1 MKSIVVV
8 SMLAVAAQS
17 VSFRAGDGRL
27 LYGDAYGSGD
37 RGVVILA
44 HGGYSS
50 RASWK
55 PTAEVLE
62 AEGFHVLIFE
72 SRGAADFAAGKETP
86 CLSDEVC
93 QSRDV
98 VAAIRHMR
106 RLGARTISLVGG
118 SLGGA
123 AVALAAID
131 AGPRSIDSV
140 VLLAP
145 AAIAA
150 PEKIPVRLLFIAAR
164 NDANAAGLRL
174 PGIRE
179 QSRTCPV
186 TQGVPARRGFGARAA
201 HPVGAGRRRGDSR
214 HRPVPQG
221 PNATEDVIYFA
232 DAFFIISSRRR
243 HVFGAYRLRTCCRG
257 PGKESGPGHWVSA

>member
-1 MKSIVVV
+1 MKAIVVL
-8 SMLAVAAQS
+8 SMLALAAQA

-27 LYGDAYGSGD
+27 LYGDEYGSGD

-62 AEGFHVLIFE
+62 AEGFHVLVFE
-72 SRGAADFAAGKETP
+72 SRGAADYAVGKETP
-86 CLSDEVC
+86 CMSDAAC

-106 RLGARTISLVGG
+106 RLGATTISLVGG

-123 AVALAAID
+123 AVALAAIE
-131 AGPRSIDSV
+131 AGPKVIDGV

-145 AAIAA
+145 AAITS
-150 PEKIPVRLLFIAAR
+150 PEKIPARLLFITAR

-179 QSRTCPV
+179 QY
-186 TQGVPARRGFGARAA
+186 ARVRSPKEFKLVEGSAHGQLILSASDGAAVIRDI
-201 HPVGAGRRRGDSR
+201 VRFLK
-214 HRPVPQG
+214 G
-221 PNATEDVIYFA
+221 PT
-232 DAFFIISSRRR
+232 RQ
-243 HVFGAYRLRTCCRG
+243 
-257 PGKESGPGHWVSA
+257 KM